1 MQAVDESLQTLNR
14 LLCGERAAV
23 ETYTQALEKVG
34 QERGGATLRD
44 ICREHQHAAE
54 LLTEHVLR
62 FGGEPET
69 SSGAWGA
76 FASAVMGTAK
86 LFGNHAA
93 WEALSQGEDHGV
105 DDYESALK
113 EEHLADECRTLITTK
128 LLPAQR
134 RHISLLES
142 IENADKKC

>member
-1 MQAVDESLQTLNR
+1 MLAVDESIQTLNR
-14 LLCGERAAV
+14 LLRGERAAV

-34 QERGGATLRD
+34 QEIGGASLRD
-44 ICREHQHAAE
+44 ISREHQHAAE
-54 LLTEHVLR
+54 LLPEHVLR

-86 LFGNHAA
+86 LFGNRAA
-93 WEALSQGEDHGV
+93 WEALRQGEEHGV
-105 DDYESALK
+105 NDYEVALK
-113 EEHLADECRTLITTK
+113 DPHLADECRTLIETK

-142 IENADKKC
+142 IENAAK